1 MKIIIIEDEVKAAKS
16 LAAMIAK
23 VKPEAEIIAQLQTAG
38 AEAIVLANTEL
49 PLLIQPDSS
58 PVRFFDT
65 MAIHAIRAVE
75 VALLT

>member
-1 MKIIIIEDEVKAAKS
+1 LGPSKERILKII
-16 LAAMIAK
+16 
-23 VKPEAEIIAQLQTAG
+23 AELQIAG

-58 PVRFFDT
+58 PVRLFDT